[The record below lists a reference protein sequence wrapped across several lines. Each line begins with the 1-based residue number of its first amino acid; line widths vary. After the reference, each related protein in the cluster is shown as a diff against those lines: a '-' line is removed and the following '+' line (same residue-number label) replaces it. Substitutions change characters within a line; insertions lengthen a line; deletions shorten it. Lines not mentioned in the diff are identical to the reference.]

1 MKSINL
7 NGWQRIWVV
16 CTLLWFGFNINFYTK
31 AYYHQ
36 WVSDIETYLIRSFY
50 ADPEDILLDNNI
62 IPTNKINYNN
72 MSKNERDSY
81 RNKAIIA
88 EGVWLKTKESDWES
102 LEYGRGLLS
111 ADIGRSLRDTYLNY
125 SNREIVDFIYS
136 WRSNNKDLES
146 IKSKN
151 RGNLIK
157 RIEKES
163 AISVAL
169 APPLAI
175 YLIGILLG
183 WIRKGFKNPL

>member
-1 MKSINL
+1 
-7 NGWQRIWVV
+7 
-16 CTLLWFGFNINFYTK
+16 
-31 AYYHQ
+31 
-36 WVSDIETYLIRSFY
+36 
-50 ADPEDILLDNNI
+50 
-62 IPTNKINYNN
+62 